1 MKRIL
6 YLHAGAEMY
15 GADKVLLELIKGL
28 DSKEFE
34 AHVILPNDGV
44 LVEALRQVG
53 AKVSVLDYPILRR
66 KYFNPKGIADYI
78 RSYNFYAKQIALYAR
93 EHSIDMVHNNTAAVL
108 EGIYLKRKLKLPLIW
123 HVHEIIVK
131 PKAISDFI
139 NMLMGR
145 YADKIVTV
153 SQAVANHIKQSPFIK
168 DSQVE
173 VIYNGVDNA
182 VYYPMDASSI
192 REKFDIAQ
200 DALVI
205 GMIGRVNAIKGQN
218 DFIEAVEPLLEKNE
232 QAVAFLAG
240 GVFPGEEWR
249 LEELDKRIASSSVV
263 SQIHRID
270 YYDKT
275 SELYNMFD
283 IFVLPS
289 IKPDSLPTVVLEA
302 MACSKPVVGYN
313 NGGIAEMVVDDK
325 SGCLVKPN
333 RPQELSKAISLLLD
347 SSEKREKFGRVG
359 YQRQKELFSLESYI
373 KNFSELYKQIEKISY
388 E

>member
-53 AKVSVLDYPILRR
+53 AQVSVLDYPILRR

-173 VIYNGVDNA
+173 VIYNGVDNT

-200 DALVI
+200 DAIVI

-249 LEELDKRIASSSVV
+249 LEELDNRIASSSVV

-289 IKPDSLPTVVLEA
+289 TNPDPLPTVVLEA

-333 RPQELSKAISLLLD
+333 RPQELSNAISLLLD

-373 KNFSELYKQIEKISY
+373 KNFSEFYDNLQ
-388 E
+388 

>member
-153 SQAVANHIKQSPFIK
+153 SQAVANHIKQSSFIK

-333 RPQELSKAISLLLD
+333 RPQELSNAISLLLD

-373 KNFSELYKQIEKISY
+373 KNFSELYKTDRKD
-388 E
+388 

>member
-93 EHSIDMVHNNTAAVL
+93 EHNIDMVHNNTAAVL

-173 VIYNGVDNA
+173 VIYNGVDNT

-333 RPQELSKAISLLLD
+333 RPQELSNAISLLLD

-373 KNFSELYKQIEKISY
+373 KNFSELYKTDRKD
-388 E
+388 

>member
-93 EHSIDMVHNNTAAVL
+93 QHNIDMVHNNTAAVL

-333 RPQELSKAISLLLD
+333 RPQELSNAISLLLD

-373 KNFSELYKQIEKISY
+373 KNFSELYKTDRKD
-388 E
+388 

>member
-53 AKVSVLDYPILRR
+53 AQVSVLDYPILRR

-275 SELYNMFD
+275 SEIYNMFD

-333 RPQELSKAISLLLD
+333 RPQELSNAISLLLD

-373 KNFSELYKQIEKISY
+373 KNFSEFYDNLQ
-388 E
+388 

>member
-53 AKVSVLDYPILRR
+53 AQVSVLDYPILRR

-93 EHSIDMVHNNTAAVL
+93 QHSIDMVHNNTAAVL

-325 SGCLVKPN
+325 SGYLVKPN
-333 RPQELSKAISLLLD
+333 RPQELSNAISLLLD

-359 YQRQKELFSLESYI
+359 YQRQRELFSLESYI
-373 KNFSELYKQIEKISY
+373 KNFSEFYDNLQ
-388 E
+388 

>member
-53 AKVSVLDYPILRR
+53 AQVSVLDYPILRR

-325 SGCLVKPN
+325 CGCLVKPN
-333 RPQELSKAISLLLD
+333 RPQELSNAISLLLD

-373 KNFSELYKQIEKISY
+373 KNFSELYKTDRKD
-388 E
+388 

>member
-53 AKVSVLDYPILRR
+53 AQVSVLDYPILRR

-313 NGGIAEMVVDDK
+313 NGGIAEMVVDYK

-333 RPQELSKAISLLLD
+333 RPQELSNAISLLLD
-347 SSEKREKFGRVG
+347 SSEKRKKFGRVG

-373 KNFSELYKQIEKISY
+373 KNFSELYKTDRKD
-388 E
+388 

>member
-93 EHSIDMVHNNTAAVL
+93 QHSIDMVHNNTAAVL

-333 RPQELSKAISLLLD
+333 RPQELSNAISLLLD
-347 SSEKREKFGRVG
+347 SSEKREKFGQVG
-359 YQRQKELFSLESYI
+359 YQRQKELFSLEGYI
-373 KNFSELYKQIEKISY
+373 KNFSELYKTDRKD
-388 E
+388 

>member
-192 REKFDIAQ
+192 REKFDIEE

-218 DFIEAVEPLLEKNE
+218 DFIEAVEPLLEKNKT
-232 QAVAFLAG
+232 AVAFLAG

-249 LEELDKRIASSSVV
+249 LEELDNRIASSSVV
-263 SQIHRID
+263 SQIYRID

-373 KNFSELYKQIEKISY
+373 KNFSELYKTDRKD
-388 E
+388 

>member
-53 AKVSVLDYPILRR
+53 AQVSVLDYPILRR

-93 EHSIDMVHNNTAAVL
+93 EHNIDMVHNNTAAVL

-168 DSQVE
+168 DSQVK

-333 RPQELSKAISLLLD
+333 RPQELSNAISLLLD

-373 KNFSELYKQIEKISY
+373 KNFSEFYDNLQ
-388 E
+388 

>member
-173 VIYNGVDNA
+173 VIYNGVDNT

-232 QAVAFLAG
+232 KAVAFLAG

-333 RPQELSKAISLLLD
+333 RPQELSNAISLLLD

-373 KNFSELYKQIEKISY
+373 KNFSEFYDNLQ
-388 E
+388 

>member
-66 KYFNPKGIADYI
+66 KYFNPRGIADYI

-93 EHSIDMVHNNTAAVL
+93 EHNIDMVHNNTAAVL

-168 DSQVE
+168 DSQVK

-232 QAVAFLAG
+232 KAVAFLAG

-249 LEELDKRIASSSVV
+249 LEELDNRIASSSVV
-263 SQIHRID
+263 SQIQRID

-333 RPQELSKAISLLLD
+333 RPQELSNAISLLLD

-359 YQRQKELFSLESYI
+359 YQRQRELFSLESYI
-373 KNFSELYKQIEKISY
+373 KNFSEFYDNLQ
-388 E
+388 

>member
-28 DSKEFE
+28 DHKEFE
-34 AHVILPNDGV
+34 VHVILPNDGV

-53 AKVSVLDYPILRR
+53 AQVSVLDYPILRR
-66 KYFNPKGIADYI
+66 KYFNPKGIVDYI
-78 RSYNFYAKQIALYAR
+78 RSYNFYAKQIALYAQ

-108 EGIYLKRKLKLPLIW
+108 EGIYLKRKFKLPLIW

-168 DSQVE
+168 DSQVK
-173 VIYNGVDNA
+173 VIYNGVDNT

-333 RPQELSKAISLLLD
+333 RPQELSNAISLLLD

-373 KNFSELYKQIEKISY
+373 KNFSELYKTDRKD
-388 E
+388 

>member
-53 AKVSVLDYPILRR
+53 AQVSVLDYPILRR

-168 DSQVE
+168 DSQVK

-263 SQIHRID
+263 SQIQRID

-333 RPQELSKAISLLLD
+333 RPQELSNAISLLLD

-373 KNFSELYKQIEKISY
+373 KNFSEFYDNLQ
-388 E
+388 

>member
-53 AKVSVLDYPILRR
+53 AQVSVLDYPILRR

-333 RPQELSKAISLLLD
+333 RPQELSNAISLLLD
-347 SSEKREKFGRVG
+347 SSEKRKKFGRVG

-373 KNFSELYKQIEKISY
+373 KNFSEFYDNLQ
-388 E
+388 

>member
-53 AKVSVLDYPILRR
+53 AQVSVLDYPILRR
-66 KYFNPKGIADYI
+66 KYFNLKGIADYI

-93 EHSIDMVHNNTAAVL
+93 AHSIDMVHNNTAAVL

-232 QAVAFLAG
+232 KVVAFLAG

-289 IKPDSLPTVVLEA
+289 TNPDPLPTVVLEA
-302 MACSKPVVGYN
+302 MGCGKPVVGYRH
-313 NGGIAEMVVDDK
+313 GGVCEMVK
-325 SGCLVKPN
+325 EGENGLLATPN
-333 RPQELSKAISLLLD
+333 QPAQLSKVIQELVENP
-347 SSEKREKFGRVG
+347 EKRNQFGQASVER
-359 YQRQKELFSLESYI
+359 QRELFSLESYI
-373 KNFSELYKQIEKISY
+373 KNFSELYKNR
-388 E
+388 

>member
-93 EHSIDMVHNNTAAVL
+93 QHSIDMVHNNTAAVL

-249 LEELDKRIASSSVV
+249 LEELDKRIVSSSVV

-333 RPQELSKAISLLLD
+333 RPQELSNAISLLLD

-373 KNFSELYKQIEKISY
+373 KNFSELYKTDRKD
-388 E
+388 

>member
-93 EHSIDMVHNNTAAVL
+93 QHSIDMVHNNTAAVL

-139 NMLMGR
+139 NMHMGR

-333 RPQELSKAISLLLD
+333 SPQELSNAISLLLD

-373 KNFSELYKQIEKISY
+373 KNFSEFYDNLQ
-388 E
+388 

>member
-53 AKVSVLDYPILRR
+53 AQVSVLDYPILRR

-333 RPQELSKAISLLLD
+333 RPQELSNAISLLLD
-347 SSEKREKFGRVG
+347 SSEKRKKFGRVG

-373 KNFSELYKQIEKISY
+373 KNFSELYKTDRKD
-388 E
+388 

>member
-66 KYFNPKGIADYI
+66 KYFNPRGIADYI

-333 RPQELSKAISLLLD
+333 RPQELSNAISLLLD

-373 KNFSELYKQIEKISY
+373 KNFSEFYDNLQ
-388 E
+388 

>member
-28 DSKEFE
+28 DSEEFE

-333 RPQELSKAISLLLD
+333 RPQELSNAISLLLD

-373 KNFSELYKQIEKISY
+373 KNFSELYKTDRKD
-388 E
+388 

>member
-53 AKVSVLDYPILRR
+53 AQVSVLDYPILRR

-173 VIYNGVDNA
+173 VIYNGVDNV

-325 SGCLVKPN
+325 SGYLVKPN
-333 RPQELSKAISLLLD
+333 RPQELSNAISLLLD

-373 KNFSELYKQIEKISY
+373 KNFSELYKTDRKD
-388 E
+388 

>member
-232 QAVAFLAG
+232 KAVAFLAG
-240 GVFPGEEWR
+240 GVFHGEEWR
-249 LEELDKRIASSSVV
+249 LEELDNRIASSSVV

-333 RPQELSKAISLLLD
+333 SPQELSNAISLLLD

-373 KNFSELYKQIEKISY
+373 KNFSEFYDNLQ
-388 E
+388 

>member
-1 MKRIL
+1 MQKIL

-53 AKVSVLDYPILRR
+53 AQVSVLDYPILRR

-93 EHSIDMVHNNTAAVL
+93 EHNIDMVHNNTAAVL

-131 PKAISDFI
+131 PKALSDFI

-232 QAVAFLAG
+232 KAVAFLAG

-249 LEELDKRIASSSVV
+249 LEELDNRIASSSVV
-263 SQIHRID
+263 SQIQRID

-333 RPQELSKAISLLLD
+333 RPQELSNAISLLLD

-359 YQRQKELFSLESYI
+359 YQRQRELFSLESYI
-373 KNFSELYKQIEKISY
+373 KNFSEFYDNLQ
-388 E
+388 

>member
-53 AKVSVLDYPILRR
+53 AQVSVLDYPILRR

-173 VIYNGVDNA
+173 VIYNGVDNV

-333 RPQELSKAISLLLD
+333 RPQELSNAISLLLD

-373 KNFSELYKQIEKISY
+373 KNFSELYKTDRKD
-388 E
+388 

>member
-53 AKVSVLDYPILRR
+53 AQVSVLDYPILRR

-182 VYYPMDASSI
+182 VYYPMDAYSI

-325 SGCLVKPN
+325 SGFLVKPN
-333 RPQELSKAISLLLD
+333 RPQELSNAIYLLLD

-373 KNFSELYKQIEKISY
+373 KNFSELYKTDRKD
-388 E
+388 

>member
-53 AKVSVLDYPILRR
+53 AQVSVLDYPILRR

-93 EHSIDMVHNNTAAVL
+93 QHSIDMVHNNTAAVL

-173 VIYNGVDNA
+173 VIYNGVDNT

-302 MACSKPVVGYN
+302 MACSKLVVGYN

-333 RPQELSKAISLLLD
+333 RPQELSNAISLLLD

-373 KNFSELYKQIEKISY
+373 KNFSELYKTDRKD
-388 E
+388 

>member
-53 AKVSVLDYPILRR
+53 AQVSVLDYPILRR

-93 EHSIDMVHNNTAAVL
+93 EHNIDMVHNNTAAVL

-168 DSQVE
+168 DSQVK

-232 QAVAFLAG
+232 KAVAFLAG

-249 LEELDKRIASSSVV
+249 LEELDNRIASSSVV
-263 SQIHRID
+263 SQIQRID

-289 IKPDSLPTVVLEA
+289 TNPDPLPTVVLES
-302 MACSKPVVGYN
+302 MACGKPVVGYRH
-313 NGGIAEMVVDDK
+313 GGVCEMVK
-325 SGCLVKPN
+325 EGENGLLATPN
-333 RPQELSKAISLLLD
+333 QPAELSKVIQELAD
-347 SSEKREKFGRVG
+347 NTEKREQFGKASVK
-359 YQRQKELFSLESYI
+359 RQKELFSLQSYI
-373 KNFSELYKQIEKISY
+373 RNFSELYKKY
-388 E
+388 

>member
-78 RSYNFYAKQIALYAR
+78 RSYNFYAKQIALYAQ

-108 EGIYLKRKLKLPLIW
+108 EGIYLKRKFKLPLIW

-168 DSQVE
+168 DSQVK
-173 VIYNGVDNA
+173 VIYNGVDNT

-373 KNFSELYKQIEKISY
+373 KNFSEFYDNLQ
-388 E
+388 

>member
-333 RPQELSKAISLLLD
+333 RPQELSNAISLLLD

-373 KNFSELYKQIEKISY
+373 KNFSELYKKY
-388 E
+388 K